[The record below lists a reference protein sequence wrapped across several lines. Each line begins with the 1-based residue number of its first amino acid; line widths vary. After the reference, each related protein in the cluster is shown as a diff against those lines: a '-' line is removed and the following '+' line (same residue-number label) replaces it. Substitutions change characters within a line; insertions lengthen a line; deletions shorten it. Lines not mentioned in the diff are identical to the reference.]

1 MENIMRTFSA
11 AVAALLL
18 CVVAAFAD
26 PVGKYEVAGT
36 NPGGKGEY
44 TGTVTVEKTGDTY
57 RVVWVIGGQR
67 YTGTGIGDANFI
79 AVTYRSGD
87 NTGLALYAQD
97 GDGWK
102 GVWTYAGGRTM
113 GTEVW
118 ERQ

>member
-1 MENIMRTFSA
+1 MRSISA
-11 AVAALLL
+11 AAIGLVLGVAA
-18 CVVAAFAD
+18 AYAD
-26 PVGKYEVAGT
+26 PVGQYDVSGT
-36 NPGGKGEY
+36 NPGGRGEY
-44 TGTVTVEKTGDTY
+44 SGTVTVEKTGDTY
-57 RVVWVIGGQR
+57 RVVWVIGNQR

-102 GVWTYAGGRTM
+102 GVWTYAGGRSM
-113 GTEVW
+113 GTEIW